1 MRSLRV
7 LLLPLILP
15 ALAAQ
20 AQPQGERWYR
30 VELLIFAQPGGAGAG
45 AEQWPATPAL
55 HYPSAA
61 RFLVDPARV
70 NANTAEYGTRGE
82 VDEFGRQI
90 IVLPRDGEPPTSKLD
105 EPGTEDSASD
115 APGEPP
121 APQEGS
127 PEKPSQP
134 GVSAGT
140 PAPPKPPPFVTLPA
154 EDLEYRGKAAYMAR
168 NGGYRVLFHNAW
180 LQPVGEQAEALPI
193 VLDRSGDGGPWPEL
207 QGSILLYLAR
217 YLHLETDLWL
227 NTQGQY
233 FPGRWRM
240 PPPPL
245 SPVSLIVEEPEP
257 LPATADAIGVAAPA
271 RSPLPARDS
280 EPAPVGESGTAD
292 SSTGEFVAEVEETGP
307 VYPFRHAVTLRQT
320 RRMRSDELHYLDH
333 PMFGLVIKLTPVSE
347 EELADL
353 AADFD
358 GSDDEPGA

>member
-1 MRSLRV
+1 LS
-7 LLLPLILP
+7 LILP

-20 AQPQGERWYR
+20 AQPQSERWYR
-30 VELLIFAQPGGAGAG
+30 VELLIFAQPGGAG

-70 NANTAEYGTRGE
+70 AANTTEYGARGE
-82 VDEFGRQI
+82 IGEFGRQI
-90 IVLPRDGEPPTSKLD
+90 IVL
-105 EPGTEDSASD
+105 
-115 APGEPP
+115 
-121 APQEGS
+121 
-127 PEKPSQP
+127 SQP
-134 GVSAGT
+134 AEPAIPEQDDTGT
-140 PAPPKPPPFVTLPA
+140 QDSDGGIPRQAPAPPAGAAEETPLPGESTGAPAPTTPPPFVTLPA

-168 NGGYRVLFHNAW
+168 HGGYRVLFHEAW

-193 VLDRSGDGGPWPEL
+193 ILDRSGDGGPWPEL

-217 YLHLETDLWL
+217 YLHLETNLWL

-233 FPGRWRM
+233 FPGVWQM

-245 SPVSLIVEEPEP
+245 SPPSLIVEEPEP
-257 LPATADAIGVAAPA
+257 PPAAVTGAAPA
-271 RSPLPARDS
+271 LSPLAALDTT
-280 EPAPVGESGTAD
+280 PAPTGESGTAD
-292 SSTGEFVAEVEETGP
+292 AITGESAAGVEETGP
-307 VYPFRHAVTLRQT
+307 VYPFRHAVTLRQK

-353 AADFD
+353 AADVEN
-358 GSDDEPGA
+358 SDDEPGS